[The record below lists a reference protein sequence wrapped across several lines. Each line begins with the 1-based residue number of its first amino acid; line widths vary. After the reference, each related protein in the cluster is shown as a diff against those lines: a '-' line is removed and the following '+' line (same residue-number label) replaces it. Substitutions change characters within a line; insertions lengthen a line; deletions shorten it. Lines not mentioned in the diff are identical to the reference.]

1 MPRRKPPPPLSD
13 AQFEIMNVVWQI
25 GKCTVA
31 EVLEQLQQRRSVARN
46 TVQTMM
52 SRLEEKGWLT
62 HTDEAGTFV
71 YSARVPREA
80 VQQDVLK
87 QVLQTVFD
95 SSAAGMLMAL
105 LQNESL
111 TRAEANRI
119 RQLIK
124 EAEKRQ

>member
-1 MPRRKPPPPLSD
+1 MAKPKLPPLSD

-25 GKCTVA
+25 GECTVT
-31 EVLEQLQQRRSVARN
+31 EVLQQLQQRRPVARN
-46 TVQTMM
+46 TIQTMM

-62 HTDEAGTFV
+62 HTDEAGTFI
-71 YSARVPREA
+71 YKASVPREA

-87 QVLQTVFD
+87 QVMQSVFD
-95 SSAAGMLMAL
+95 GSAAGMLMAL
-105 LQNESL
+105 LQDGSL

-124 EAEKRQ
+124 EAEQRQ

>member
-1 MPRRKPPPPLSD
+1 MAKPKLPPLSD

-25 GKCTVA
+25 GECTVT
-31 EVLEQLQQRRSVARN
+31 EVLQKLQERRPVARN
-46 TVQTMM
+46 TIQTMM

-62 HTDEAGTFV
+62 HTDKAGTFV
-71 YSARVPREA
+71 YSASVPREA

-87 QVLQTVFD
+87 QVMQSVFD
-95 SSAAGMLMAL
+95 GSAAGMLMAL
-105 LQNESL
+105 LQDGSL

-124 EAEKRQ
+124 EAEQRQ